1 MGSRSSK
8 LERQSEDSGAS
19 GSHKVSKKP
28 SKENENLREEHTDI
42 TIKDANLNVVDR
54 KPLDKRDPWGH
65 MAAVVHSKHGV

>member
-19 GSHKVSKKP
+19 GSRKVSKKP
-28 SKENENLREEHTDI
+28 SKEKENLREEHTEI
-42 TIKDANLNVVDR
+42 IKDANLNIVDR